1 MSIVSADGE
10 GRQAP
15 PFQSLASGCIV
26 GAMTSESPSFPLQEF
41 LGFTTVPGDG
51 TGTASLDLDE
61 RHHNPNA
68 VAHGSVAFALMDTA
82 MGVAAVSVI
91 PDDHIC
97 ATIEMH
103 TRFHRAATHGTLTAA
118 AKVLTAGSRVIQLEC
133 KTTDADGRLVASSTG
148 SFAVL
153 LPRPS

>member
-1 MSIVSADGE
+1 VSG
-10 GRQAP
+10 
-15 PFQSLASGCIV
+15 
-26 GAMTSESPSFPLQEF
+26 TSESPSFPLQEF
-41 LGFTTVPGDG
+41 LGFTIVKGDG
-51 TGTASLDLDE
+51 AGTASLDLDD

-82 MGVAAVSVI
+82 MGAAAVSVI
-91 PDDHIC
+91 AEDHTC

-103 TRFHRAATHGTLTAA
+103 TRFHRAAVHGTLTAE

-133 KTTDADGRLVASSTG
+133 KTTDDDGRLVASSTG

-153 LPRPS
+153 QPRPS

>member
-1 MSIVSADGE
+1 MFIVIADGE

-26 GAMTSESPSFPLQEF
+26 GAMTSESPSF
-41 LGFTTVPGDG
+41 
-51 TGTASLDLDE
+51 
-61 RHHNPNA
+61 
-68 VAHGSVAFALMDTA
+68 
-82 MGVAAVSVI
+82 I
-91 PDDHIC
+91 PDDQIC

>member
-1 MSIVSADGE
+1 MSNS
-10 GRQAP
+10 
-15 PFQSLASGCIV
+15 
-26 GAMTSESPSFPLQEF
+26 SESPSFPLQEF
-41 LGFTTVPGDG
+41 LGFTTIHGEG
-51 TGTASLDLDE
+51 TGTASLELDA

-82 MGVAAVSVI
+82 MGAAAVSVI

-103 TRFHRAATHGTLTAA
+103 TRFHRGAAHGTLTAI
-118 AKVLTAGSRVIQLEC
+118 AKVLTTGSRVIQLEC
-133 KTTDADGRLVASSTG
+133 KTTDADDRLVASSTA

-153 LPRPS
+153 QPRTS

>member
-1 MSIVSADGE
+1 VTNS
-10 GRQAP
+10 
-15 PFQSLASGCIV
+15 
-26 GAMTSESPSFPLQEF
+26 SESPSFPLQEF
-41 LGFTTVPGDG
+41 LGFTTIHGEG
-51 TGTASLDLDE
+51 TGTASLELDA

-82 MGVAAVSVI
+82 MGAAAVSVI

-103 TRFHRAATHGTLTAA
+103 TRFHRGAAQGTLTAIA
-118 AKVLTAGSRVIQLEC
+118 QVLTAGSRVIQLEC
-133 KTTDADGRLVASSTG
+133 KTTDADDRLVASSTA

-153 LPRPS
+153 QPRPS